1 MPGGSDDAKATTNIA
16 NTDAGLELAMGDA
29 GEDDEDYELG
39 QEQVIQTILLLGNEI
54 WRNFGQEEVIDDY
67 AVFFQHQF
75 YIECFQMAYP
85 SYDFS
90 DLVKATEEVD
100 SPEQMAACIQAL
112 INLLSEEILDYDI
125 NHIRGDAIV
134 NGDAEHCINLLQILQ
149 QISSASMMQDT
160 SGEDSERLR
169 SESQRGPS
177 QRAGGKEPERRQSS
191 PDKVPGSASSGPVE
205 SNGNAPKSRATTG
218 EKGKDADPV
227 NQDPRAPLFD
237 AGIGNIEDL
246 DGAEGNP
253 AFLRSSSN
261 KHQFLDNLDAE
272 IGMNDDEDEEE
283 QDMDEEDPAD
293 VHAGANNN
301 NRNTNSKLGA
311 DKVGDVIG

>member
-1 MPGGSDDAKATTNIA
+1 MAMDD
-16 NTDAGLELAMGDA
+16 D
-29 GEDDEDYELG
+29 GEEDEDYELG

-112 INLLSEEILDYDI
+112 INLLSEEILAYDI

-160 SGEDSERLR
+160 SNDESEQLR
-169 SESQRGPS
+169 SDSQRDPGK
-177 QRAGGKEPERRQSS
+177 RAGGKDADRRQSS
-191 PDKVPGSASSGPVE
+191 PGRVAGSASSGPVE
-205 SNGNAPKSRATTG
+205 SHVNAPKSRATTG
-218 EKGKDADPV
+218 DKGPDAD
-227 NQDPRAPLFD
+227 
-237 AGIGNIEDL
+237 
-246 DGAEGNP
+246 
-253 AFLRSSSN
+253 
-261 KHQFLDNLDAE
+261 
-272 IGMNDDEDEEE
+272 
-283 QDMDEEDPAD
+283 
-293 VHAGANNN
+293 
-301 NRNTNSKLGA
+301 
-311 DKVGDVIG
+311 